1 MQPTPSRQTQHERS
15 DMTIVLLLAG
25 GIGLAAWFL
34 DREGLKARH
43 AKKVAIITAV
53 RDEAVGRLADDLD
66 AEVGK
71 RYALEA
77 ALKEA
82 HNATTLALAELDLV
96 TGVPAVV
103 APVIEFPRSAK

>member
-1 MQPTPSRQTQHERS
+1 M
-15 DMTIVLLLAG
+15 IAIYLLTT
-25 GIGLAAWFL
+25 GILLAAWFL

-43 AKKVAIITAV
+43 AKKVATITAV
-53 RDEAVGRLADDLD
+53 RDEALGRLADDLA
-66 AEVGK
+66 AEVSK
-71 RYALEA
+71 RHALEA